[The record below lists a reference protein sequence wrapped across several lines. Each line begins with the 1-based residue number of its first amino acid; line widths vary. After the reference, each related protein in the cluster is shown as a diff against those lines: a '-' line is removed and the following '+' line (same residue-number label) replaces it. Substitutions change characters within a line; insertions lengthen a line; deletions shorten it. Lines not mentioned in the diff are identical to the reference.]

1 MGYIIN
7 EQKHQNERKSIQSVA
22 VQTIDRTWVDK
33 AVDSKVETL
42 RFLGRSEVGKAV
54 EKNTHQ
60 LTPIVVITYGDD
72 KTLLDK
78 VNNCLEEKQLKT
90 SIIFY
95 VIITHQTPTPSS
107 RHKLRGK
114 KTFATHHAIKP
125 FRRYNIITRI

>member
-60 LTPIVVITYGDD
+60 LTPIVVI
-72 KTLLDK
+72 
-78 VNNCLEEKQLKT
+78 
-90 SIIFY
+90 I
-95 VIITHQTPTPSS
+95 
-107 RHKLRGK
+107 
-114 KTFATHHAIKP
+114 
-125 FRRYNIITRI
+125 